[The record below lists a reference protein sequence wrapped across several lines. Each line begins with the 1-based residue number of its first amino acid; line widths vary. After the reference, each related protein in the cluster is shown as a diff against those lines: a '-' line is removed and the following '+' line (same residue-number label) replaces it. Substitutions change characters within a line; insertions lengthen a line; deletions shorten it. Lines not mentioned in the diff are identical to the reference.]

1 MDRDIKLAKPLKNI
15 LFWRFVMGKYEALAK
30 DIVANVGGKENVIS
44 VINCITRLR
53 FKLRDEKKANTDVLK
68 NMDGVVTVMQSG
80 GQYQVV
86 IGNHVPEVR
95 ADVDAVLGVLDTSP
109 ADSAQKGNLFDQFV
123 ELISGI
129 FQPILAPLAAA
140 GMIKGV
146 NAILS
151 FALGQSFQASATYAV
166 FNAMGDGLFLFLPI
180 FIGYTSMKKFNGS
193 PFVGMMIAAAL
204 VYPGFVDGTVAKTFA
219 ESGGLSLF
227 GIPFSV
233 PTAGYGS
240 SVMPIIAITAF
251 AAFLE
256 HQLKKIIPDVVK
268 LFLTPFFTAII
279 SIPLGFLVIGP
290 VMNLASDALG
300 KGLLALQG
308 FNPIIF
314 GLVLGFAW
322 QVLVMFGL
330 HWAIVPFAI
339 IALAKGEPTALL
351 IAASVAAFAQT
362 GAVGAVMLKTKDKR
376 LRELAIPAF
385 ISGWFGVTEPAIYG
399 ITLPKKRPFWVSCIV
414 SGILSAV
421 AMVLGIKAYTMGA
434 LGIFSFTSNI
444 TLTGEVSG
452 AIKMMIVSAVAVI
465 AGFVVTYLVGFED
478 DVIENPIPDKKFNKQ
493 KTNKEIIGSP
503 LEGKVIPLSQVKDA
517 AFSAGV
523 MGKGAAI
530 EPTLGEVRA
539 PFDGM
544 VMILFPTKHAI
555 GLISNEGTE
564 LLIHIGID
572 TVQLEGKY
580 FETFVKQGQS
590 VKKGDLLLKFDIERI
605 QNAGY
610 STQVP
615 IIVTNT
621 QDYMDILVTNQS
633 TIHQNEV
640 LLTAV
645 NAQTTELVANPV

>member
-1 MDRDIKLAKPLKNI
+1 
-15 LFWRFVMGKYEALAK
+15 MGKYEALAK

-109 ADSAQKGNLFDQFV
+109 ADSTQKGNLFDQFV

-351 IAASVAAFAQT
+351 IAASVASFAQT

-421 AMVLGIKAYTMGA
+421 AMALVIKAYTMGA

-544 VMILFPTKHAI
+544 VMILFPTKHAV

>member
-1 MDRDIKLAKPLKNI
+1 
-15 LFWRFVMGKYEALAK
+15 MGKYEALAK

-193 PFVGMMIAAAL
+193 PFVGMMIGAAL

-351 IAASVAAFAQT
+351 IAASVASFAQT

-421 AMVLGIKAYTMGA
+421 AMALGIKAYTMGA

-478 DVIENPIPDKKFNKQ
+478 DVIENPSPDKKFNKQ
-493 KTNKEIIGSP
+493 KTNKETIGSP

-544 VMILFPTKHAI
+544 VMILFPTKHAV

>member
-1 MDRDIKLAKPLKNI
+1 
-15 LFWRFVMGKYEALAK
+15 MGKYEALAK

-44 VINCITRLR
+44 VINCVTRLR

-68 NMDGVVTVMQSG
+68 KMDGVVTVMQSG

-290 VMNLASDALG
+290 VMNVASDALG

-339 IALAKGEPTALL
+339 IALAKGEPTSLL
-351 IAASVAAFAQT
+351 IASCVASFAQT

-399 ITLPKKRPFWVSCIV
+399 VTLPKKRPFWASCIV

-421 AMVLGIKAYTMGA
+421 AMALGIKAYTMGA
-434 LGIFSFTSNI
+434 FGIFSFTTNI

-478 DVIENPIPDKKFNKQ
+478 DVIENPIPDKKINKQ

-544 VMILFPTKHAI
+544 VTILFPTKHAV

-645 NAQTTELVANPV
+645 NAQTTESVANPV

>member
-1 MDRDIKLAKPLKNI
+1 
-15 LFWRFVMGKYEALAK
+15 MGKYEALAK

-53 FKLRDEKKANTDVLK
+53 FKLRDEKKENTDVLK

-109 ADSAQKGNLFDQFV
+109 ADSTQKGNLFDQFV

-351 IAASVAAFAQT
+351 IAASVASFAQT

-385 ISGWFGVTEPAIYG
+385 ISGWFGVTE
-399 ITLPKKRPFWVSCIV
+399 LPSLRNVHFGFHVS
-414 SGILSAV
+414 
-421 AMVLGIKAYTMGA
+421 
-434 LGIFSFTSNI
+434 
-444 TLTGEVSG
+444 
-452 AIKMMIVSAVAVI
+452 
-465 AGFVVTYLVGFED
+465 
-478 DVIENPIPDKKFNKQ
+478 
-493 KTNKEIIGSP
+493 
-503 LEGKVIPLSQVKDA
+503 
-517 AFSAGV
+517 
-523 MGKGAAI
+523 
-530 EPTLGEVRA
+530 
-539 PFDGM
+539 
-544 VMILFPTKHAI
+544 
-555 GLISNEGTE
+555 
-564 LLIHIGID
+564 
-572 TVQLEGKY
+572 
-580 FETFVKQGQS
+580 
-590 VKKGDLLLKFDIERI
+590 
-605 QNAGY
+605 
-610 STQVP
+610 
-615 IIVTNT
+615 
-621 QDYMDILVTNQS
+621 
-633 TIHQNEV
+633 
-640 LLTAV
+640 
-645 NAQTTELVANPV
+645 

>member
-1 MDRDIKLAKPLKNI
+1 
-15 LFWRFVMGKYEALAK
+15 MGKYEALAK

-146 NAILS
+146 NAILF

-330 HWAIVPFAI
+330 HWAIVQFAI

-351 IAASVAAFAQT
+351 IAASVASFAQT

-465 AGFVVTYLVGFED
+465 AGFVVTYLVKFED

>member
-1 MDRDIKLAKPLKNI
+1 
-15 LFWRFVMGKYEALAK
+15 MGKYEALAK

-109 ADSAQKGNLFDQFV
+109 ADSTQKGNLFDQFV

-351 IAASVAAFAQT
+351 IAASVASFAQT

-414 SGILSAV
+414 S
-421 AMVLGIKAYTMGA
+421 
-434 LGIFSFTSNI
+434 
-444 TLTGEVSG
+444 
-452 AIKMMIVSAVAVI
+452 
-465 AGFVVTYLVGFED
+465 
-478 DVIENPIPDKKFNKQ
+478 
-493 KTNKEIIGSP
+493 
-503 LEGKVIPLSQVKDA
+503 
-517 AFSAGV
+517 
-523 MGKGAAI
+523 
-530 EPTLGEVRA
+530 
-539 PFDGM
+539 
-544 VMILFPTKHAI
+544 
-555 GLISNEGTE
+555 
-564 LLIHIGID
+564 
-572 TVQLEGKY
+572 
-580 FETFVKQGQS
+580 
-590 VKKGDLLLKFDIERI
+590 
-605 QNAGY
+605 
-610 STQVP
+610 
-615 IIVTNT
+615 
-621 QDYMDILVTNQS
+621 
-633 TIHQNEV
+633 
-640 LLTAV
+640 
-645 NAQTTELVANPV
+645 

>member
-1 MDRDIKLAKPLKNI
+1 MA
-15 LFWRFVMGKYEALAK
+15 
-30 DIVANVGGKENVIS
+30 
-44 VINCITRLR
+44 
-53 FKLRDEKKANTDVLK
+53 
-68 NMDGVVTVMQSG
+68 
-80 GQYQVV
+80 
-86 IGNHVPEVR
+86 
-95 ADVDAVLGVLDTSP
+95 
-109 ADSAQKGNLFDQFV
+109 
-123 ELISGI
+123 
-129 FQPILAPLAAA
+129 
-140 GMIKGV
+140 
-146 NAILS
+146 
-151 FALGQSFQASATYAV
+151 
-166 FNAMGDGLFLFLPI
+166 
-180 FIGYTSMKKFNGS
+180 
-193 PFVGMMIAAAL
+193 
-204 VYPGFVDGTVAKTFA
+204 
-219 ESGGLSLF
+219 
-227 GIPFSV
+227 
-233 PTAGYGS
+233 
-240 SVMPIIAITAF
+240 
-251 AAFLE
+251 
-256 HQLKKIIPDVVK
+256 
-268 LFLTPFFTAII
+268 
-279 SIPLGFLVIGP
+279 
-290 VMNLASDALG
+290 
-300 KGLLALQG
+300 
-308 FNPIIF
+308 
-314 GLVLGFAW
+314 
-322 QVLVMFGL
+322 
-330 HWAIVPFAI
+330 
-339 IALAKGEPTALL
+339 
-351 IAASVAAFAQT
+351 
-362 GAVGAVMLKTKDKR
+362 
-376 LRELAIPAF
+376 
-385 ISGWFGVTEPAIYG
+385 
-399 ITLPKKRPFWVSCIV
+399 
-414 SGILSAV
+414 
-421 AMVLGIKAYTMGA
+421 LGIKAYTMGA

-544 VMILFPTKHAI
+544 VMILFPTKHAV

>member
-1 MDRDIKLAKPLKNI
+1 MA
-15 LFWRFVMGKYEALAK
+15 
-30 DIVANVGGKENVIS
+30 
-44 VINCITRLR
+44 
-53 FKLRDEKKANTDVLK
+53 
-68 NMDGVVTVMQSG
+68 
-80 GQYQVV
+80 
-86 IGNHVPEVR
+86 
-95 ADVDAVLGVLDTSP
+95 
-109 ADSAQKGNLFDQFV
+109 
-123 ELISGI
+123 
-129 FQPILAPLAAA
+129 
-140 GMIKGV
+140 
-146 NAILS
+146 
-151 FALGQSFQASATYAV
+151 
-166 FNAMGDGLFLFLPI
+166 
-180 FIGYTSMKKFNGS
+180 
-193 PFVGMMIAAAL
+193 
-204 VYPGFVDGTVAKTFA
+204 
-219 ESGGLSLF
+219 
-227 GIPFSV
+227 
-233 PTAGYGS
+233 
-240 SVMPIIAITAF
+240 
-251 AAFLE
+251 
-256 HQLKKIIPDVVK
+256 
-268 LFLTPFFTAII
+268 
-279 SIPLGFLVIGP
+279 
-290 VMNLASDALG
+290 
-300 KGLLALQG
+300 
-308 FNPIIF
+308 
-314 GLVLGFAW
+314 
-322 QVLVMFGL
+322 
-330 HWAIVPFAI
+330 
-339 IALAKGEPTALL
+339 
-351 IAASVAAFAQT
+351 
-362 GAVGAVMLKTKDKR
+362 
-376 LRELAIPAF
+376 
-385 ISGWFGVTEPAIYG
+385 
-399 ITLPKKRPFWVSCIV
+399 
-414 SGILSAV
+414 
-421 AMVLGIKAYTMGA
+421 LGIKAYTMGA

>member
-1 MDRDIKLAKPLKNI
+1 
-15 LFWRFVMGKYEALAK
+15 
-30 DIVANVGGKENVIS
+30 
-44 VINCITRLR
+44 
-53 FKLRDEKKANTDVLK
+53 
-68 NMDGVVTVMQSG
+68 MDGVVTVMQSG

-351 IAASVAAFAQT
+351 IAASVASFAQT

>member
-1 MDRDIKLAKPLKNI
+1 M
-15 LFWRFVMGKYEALAK
+15 
-30 DIVANVGGKENVIS
+30 
-44 VINCITRLR
+44 
-53 FKLRDEKKANTDVLK
+53 
-68 NMDGVVTVMQSG
+68 
-80 GQYQVV
+80 
-86 IGNHVPEVR
+86 
-95 ADVDAVLGVLDTSP
+95 
-109 ADSAQKGNLFDQFV
+109 
-123 ELISGI
+123 ISGI

-151 FALGQSFQASATYAV
+151 FALGQSFQSSATYAV

-351 IAASVAAFAQT
+351 IAASVASFAQT

-399 ITLPKKRPFWVSCIV
+399 ITLPKKRPFWISCIV

-421 AMVLGIKAYTMGA
+421 AMALGIKAYTMGA

-478 DVIENPIPDKKFNKQ
+478 DVIDNPSPDKKFNKQ
-493 KTNKEIIGSP
+493 KTNKETIGSP

-523 MGKGAAI
+523 MGKGASI

-544 VMILFPTKHAI
+544 IMILFPTKHAV
-555 GLISNEGTE
+555 GLISSEGTE

-580 FETFVKQGQS
+580 FESFVKQGQS

>member
-1 MDRDIKLAKPLKNI
+1 
-15 LFWRFVMGKYEALAK
+15 MGKYEALAK

-351 IAASVAAFAQT
+351 IAASVASFAQT

>member
-1 MDRDIKLAKPLKNI
+1 
-15 LFWRFVMGKYEALAK
+15 MGKYEALAK

-351 IAASVAAFAQT
+351 IAASVASFAQT

-645 NAQTTELVANPV
+645 NAQTTELVTNPV